1 VLGLVKGSC
10 DALKP
15 RLLDAPENLDDLQ
28 DQLTKVGFRVLCLAA
43 KEMKELDVE
52 ATEREE
58 VESSLHFC
66 GLLVL
71 RNSVKPNT
79 SSTIR
84 QLRRSYHRVIM
95 ITGDHPQTACQVAT
109 NVHMADGRFLV
120 LEANEDG
127 LEWRYPDH
135 QIHQEIPF
143 RSGSSRSGAASIL
156 DLARSHTL
164 CVPGAALAKLS
175 KSEVEEVVEATTVF
189 ARVSPQ
195 QKEQIILAL
204 NQRSH
209 TVMVGDGTNDVGALK
224 HAHVGI
230 SLMTTSIAPKAP
242 KTPKTPSEMVA
253 DNGQAPLVRLGDASI
268 ASPFTYKGDSIR
280 CSIQVLRC
288 GRATLCSVMMMYKI
302 MGLNSV
308 MSAFAMSALTLD
320 GVKLGDGQTAI
331 ESLFTS
337 MCFFLVSRSAP
348 AKQLAK
354 QQPISLVF
362 DWPVMSTLA
371 CQLLIHLITLF
382 SGWQMANQFRAKDF
396 KRDLEGDFEPNLTN
410 TVVFEL
416 MAAMHAASFL
426 ANYDGHPFM
435 QPLSANK
442 PLMYSLIF
450 FVTVIV
456 ACASEVIPDLN
467 HSLSLVL
474 SPSPEFQRKIL
485 LLVVGDIALSFG
497 TARCISLLALHW
509 RGRSAEQR
517 AHQLGLSN
525 GKGPSEKSK

>member
-1 VLGLVKGSC
+1 
-10 DALKP
+10 
-15 RLLDAPENLDDLQ
+15 
-28 DQLTKVGFRVLCLAA
+28 
-43 KEMKELDVE
+43 
-52 ATEREE
+52 
-58 VESSLHFC
+58 
-66 GLLVL
+66 
-71 RNSVKPNT
+71 
-79 SSTIR
+79 
-84 QLRRSYHRVIM
+84 
-95 ITGDHPQTACQVAT
+95 
-109 NVHMADGRFLV
+109 
-120 LEANEDG
+120 
-127 LEWRYPDH
+127 
-135 QIHQEIPF
+135 
-143 RSGSSRSGAASIL
+143 
-156 DLARSHTL
+156 
-164 CVPGAALAKLS
+164 
-175 KSEVEEVVEATTVF
+175 
-189 ARVSPQ
+189 
-195 QKEQIILAL
+195 
-204 NQRSH
+204 
-209 TVMVGDGTNDVGALK
+209 
-224 HAHVGI
+224 
-230 SLMTTSIAPKAP
+230 
-242 KTPKTPSEMVA
+242 
-253 DNGQAPLVRLGDASI
+253 
-268 ASPFTYKGDSIR
+268 
-280 CSIQVLRC
+280 
-288 GRATLCSVMMMYKI
+288 
-302 MGLNSV
+302 
-308 MSAFAMSALTLD
+308 
-320 GVKLGDGQTAI
+320 
-331 ESLFTS
+331 

-354 QQPISLVF
+354 QQPISSVF

-497 TARCISLLALHW
+497 TARCIRLLALHW

>member
-1 VLGLVKGSC
+1 
-10 DALKP
+10 
-15 RLLDAPENLDDLQ
+15 
-28 DQLTKVGFRVLCLAA
+28 
-43 KEMKELDVE
+43 
-52 ATEREE
+52 
-58 VESSLHFC
+58 
-66 GLLVL
+66 
-71 RNSVKPNT
+71 
-79 SSTIR
+79 
-84 QLRRSYHRVIM
+84 
-95 ITGDHPQTACQVAT
+95 
-109 NVHMADGRFLV
+109 
-120 LEANEDG
+120 
-127 LEWRYPDH
+127 
-135 QIHQEIPF
+135 
-143 RSGSSRSGAASIL
+143 
-156 DLARSHTL
+156 
-164 CVPGAALAKLS
+164 
-175 KSEVEEVVEATTVF
+175 
-189 ARVSPQ
+189 
-195 QKEQIILAL
+195 
-204 NQRSH
+204 
-209 TVMVGDGTNDVGALK
+209 MVGDGTNDVGALK

-230 SLMTTSIAPKAP
+230 SLMTTTVAPK
-242 KTPKTPSEMVA
+242 PKTPSEMVA

-268 ASPFTYKGDSIR
+268 ASPFTYKGDSIK

-354 QQPISLVF
+354 QQPISSVF

-371 CQLLIHLITLF
+371 CQLLIHLFTLF
-382 SGWQMANQFRAKDF
+382 TGWQMANQFRSKDF

-450 FVTVIV
+450 FVAVIV

-485 LLVVGDIALSFG
+485 LLTKTPRDLQRTGSAASAPASNANSPTRKQKKKKEKTLEDIRPSRWRDKLEGSGSPCHSDAAMPFLLMISVERV
-497 TARCISLLALHW
+497 RCGQI
-509 RGRSAEQR
+509 
-517 AHQLGLSN
+517 
-525 GKGPSEKSK
+525 

>member
-1 VLGLVKGSC
+1 MKAKALGHKTRGVAGS
-10 DALKP
+10 K
-15 RLLDAPENLDDLQ
+15 EIS
-28 DQLTKVGFRVLCLAA
+28 AA
-43 KEMKELDVE
+43 MC
-52 ATEREE
+52 
-58 VESSLHFC
+58 C
-66 GLLVL
+66 GD
-71 RNSVKPNT
+71 K
-79 SSTIR
+79 
-84 QLRRSYHRVIM
+84 
-95 ITGDHPQTACQVAT
+95 
-109 NVHMADGRFLV
+109 
-120 LEANEDG
+120 
-127 LEWRYPDH
+127 
-135 QIHQEIPF
+135 
-143 RSGSSRSGAASIL
+143 
-156 DLARSHTL
+156 
-164 CVPGAALAKLS
+164 
-175 KSEVEEVVEATTVF
+175 
-189 ARVSPQ
+189 
-195 QKEQIILAL
+195 
-204 NQRSH
+204 
-209 TVMVGDGTNDVGALK
+209 
-224 HAHVGI
+224 
-230 SLMTTSIAPKAP
+230 
-242 KTPKTPSEMVA
+242 
-253 DNGQAPLVRLGDASI
+253 
-268 ASPFTYKGDSIR
+268 
-280 CSIQVLRC
+280 
-288 GRATLCSVMMMYKI
+288 
-302 MGLNSV
+302 
-308 MSAFAMSALTLD
+308 LTLELCFSGCCMLMHVD
-320 GVKLGDGQTAI
+320 ACCWRSVQPAR
-331 ESLFTS
+331 FTS

-354 QQPISLVF
+354 QQPISSVF

-396 KRDLEGDFEPNLTN
+396 KRDLEGDFEPTLTN

-456 ACASEVIPDLN
+456 ACATEVLPDLN

-497 TARCISLLALHW
+497 TARCISLFALHW